1 MGVSKEGSATCP
13 STPPCLISYSWRSQE
28 TLRSPLSQ
36 CQGPGQAPSGCL
48 WSPETFQGANSQ
60 SSGFSTAVWGW
71 RQDWSHHLTR
81 MASPHL
87 VRVSG
92 RGWTRVWTRKR
103 LKPHP
108 TVPAVAVDGAGAGKW
123 HEDSSQQKQ
132 ALEAGPASGPQ
143 CLLETHSWK
152 GEHSTP
158 KMCPSPLHPTERA
171 RLISPSRGPPG
182 LLNIP
187 PRGPVPLILLPCLSA
202 PPPLTSGPGQGGKW
216 RPGGWLW
223 QQLGRVLWGSGPV
236 GAGGAAP
243 RGWPRRPRAE
253 VRKNR

>member
-1 MGVSKEGSATCP
+1 MPHSVKP
-13 STPPCLISYSWRSQE
+13 SPWTG
-28 TLRSPLSQ
+28 
-36 CQGPGQAPSGCL
+36 CQGFSDLLFQLL
-48 WSPETFQGANSQ
+48 WSISLYSMPPPISISFSYFLPTFLFLAP
-60 SSGFSTAVWGW
+60 
-71 RQDWSHHLTR
+71 LC
-81 MASPHL
+81 SP
-87 VRVSG
+87 
-92 RGWTRVWTRKR
+92 
-103 LKPHP
+103 
-108 TVPAVAVDGAGAGKW
+108 GAGKW

-243 RGWPRRPRAE
+243 RGWPRRPRAGNKRRWCQERGQKGREE
-253 VRKNR
+253 VQERPENKLDQGAGQ